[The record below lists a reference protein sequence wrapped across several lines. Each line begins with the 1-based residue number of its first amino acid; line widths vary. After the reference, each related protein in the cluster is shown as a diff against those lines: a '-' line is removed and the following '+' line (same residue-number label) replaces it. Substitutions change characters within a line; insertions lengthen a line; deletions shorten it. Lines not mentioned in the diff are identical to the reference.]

1 MSGQPPYPPAEGG
14 YPPAEGG
21 YIPPPQTGQAP
32 PQTGLY
38 PPPQAGQAPPQAGY
52 PPSQA
57 EYPPPQTGQ
66 APPQAGYPPPQT
78 GQVPL
83 QAGYPPPQTAP
94 APQQAQ
100 NTTVVVQQPQAAVV
114 TKGVHFGPSP
124 MSYNCHI
131 CHTQQVTRVDY
142 KSGALT
148 CLIVLVIFLLGF
160 LCCLFW
166 PFCCVPLCISGTK
179 DVYHTCPN
187 CNNQVGVH
195 KRIG

>member
-1 MSGQPPYPPAEGG
+1 MSEEQPPSQDAPPPYTGG
-14 YPPAEGG
+14 YPPA
-21 YIPPPQTGQAP
+21 
-32 PQTGLY
+32 
-38 PPPQAGQAPPQAGY
+38 
-52 PPSQA
+52 QA
-57 EYPPPQTGQ
+57 EYP
-66 APPQAGYPPPQT
+66 PPQAGYPPPQA
-78 GQVPL
+78 
-83 QAGYPPPQTAP
+83 AGYPPPQAAGYPPPQAAGYPPPQAP
-94 APQQAQ
+94 PPAQQAQ
-100 NTTVVVQQPQAAVV
+100 NTTVVVQQPQAAVI

-142 KSGALT
+142 QSGLLT

-160 LCCLFW
+160 VCCLFW

-195 KRIG
+195 KRLG